1 MIPVPEYQYTGDD
14 AKFNESKLIQQLYMN
29 SIDESGRRYD
39 VTRHVKRTSKYFS
52 PKEEFLESA
61 AELEDIIEGDE
72 ADSSDILLEGNRQP
86 ERLHYYLST
95 CKIGG
100 IAIIIIIIIIT
111 TKLLKNKSY
120 LLKRF
125 WWAKNDPE

>member
-14 AKFNESKLIQQLYMN
+14 AKFNESKLVQQLYMN

-61 AELEDIIEGDE
+61 AELEDIIQGDE

-95 CKIGG
+95 CKLEG
-100 IAIIIIIIIIT
+100 IAITIIIIF
-111 TKLLKNKSY
+111 LKNKY
-120 LLKRF
+120 FLLKRF
-125 WWAKNDPE
+125 WWAKNEPE

>member
-1 MIPVPEYQYTGDD
+1 MIPVPEYQYKGDD
-14 AKFNESKLIQQLYMN
+14 AKFNESKLVQQLYMN

-61 AELEDIIEGDE
+61 AELEDIIQGDE

-95 CKIGG
+95 CKLEG
-100 IAIIIIIIIIT
+100 IAITIIIIF
-111 TKLLKNKSY
+111 LKNKY
-120 LLKRF
+120 FLLKRF
-125 WWAKNDPE
+125 WWAKNEPE